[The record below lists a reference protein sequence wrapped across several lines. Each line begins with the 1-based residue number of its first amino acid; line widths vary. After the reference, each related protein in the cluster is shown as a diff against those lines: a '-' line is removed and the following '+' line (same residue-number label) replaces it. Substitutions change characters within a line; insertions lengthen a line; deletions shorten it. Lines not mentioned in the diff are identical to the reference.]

1 MAQQIVSFVQRLRD
15 MELYKAPGIAETLD
29 WAASLVALE
38 VTSLEPAALE
48 DTYGA
53 LLKYQDDI
61 VRARAAAQ
69 DLLAQVQTM

>member
-1 MAQQIVSFVQRLRD
+1 M
-15 MELYKAPGIAETLD
+15 
-29 WAASLVALE
+29 ALE